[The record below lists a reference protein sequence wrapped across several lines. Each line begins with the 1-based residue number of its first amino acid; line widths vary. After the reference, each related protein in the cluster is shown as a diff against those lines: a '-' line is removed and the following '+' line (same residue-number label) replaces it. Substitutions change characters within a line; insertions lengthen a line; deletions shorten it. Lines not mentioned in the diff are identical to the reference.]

1 MKKRVICLLLLL
13 LLLTSCGRAVK
24 VRGSGEFLFYF
35 YPKDEFSLHTQQ
47 ADGTFETLEDLM
59 RAYLAAEPEAG
70 ALSPFPE
77 GWVLESAAMEGN
89 TAVLRFAGRGAE
101 QMPLERSL
109 TNACIAK
116 TLFQREEIYRVTVYR
131 PGESE
136 PTTLNEN
143 DVILK
148 DNGMLPQEEEV
159 VLYFP
164 DDAKRFLLRETRTVA
179 AMDAADKP
187 AFILRQLLLG
197 HPLSCIPEGTEL
209 LGISVEG
216 GICTVNLSSAFELNM
231 ERSFAAERMAVYSIV
246 DSLTELPEIQAVDIW
261 VAGAPLESLH
271 YLTFAQSVTRDET
284 LLRRGI
290 SAADTEATLY
300 MTYGDGTKLVEV
312 PVVLS
317 ERSEETLVSALL
329 TKQGACGVESCIPA
343 GTKLLTLRME
353 NGVCAVDLTAEL
365 LDGCETAQEETMAV
379 RSIVA
384 TLSQL
389 PEVRSV
395 EILVEG
401 IAPNYRDDALLLCQ
415 KPETQ
420 WFAQ

>member
-1 MKKRVICLLLLL
+1 MKKRVVCLLLLL
-13 LLLTSCGRAVK
+13 LLLTSCGKAVK

-47 ADGTFETLEDLM
+47 ADGKFETLEDLM
-59 RAYLAAEPEAG
+59 RAYLAAKPEAG

-101 QMPLERSL
+101 QTPLERSL

-116 TLFQREEIYRVTVYR
+116 TLFQREEVYRVTVYR

-164 DDAKRFLLRETRTVA
+164 DDARRFLLRETRTVA

-209 LGISVEG
+209 I
-216 GICTVNLSSAFELNM
+216 
-231 ERSFAAERMAVYSIV
+231 
-246 DSLTELPEIQAVDIW
+246 
-261 VAGAPLESLH
+261 
-271 YLTFAQSVTRDET
+271 
-284 LLRRGI
+284 
-290 SAADTEATLY
+290 
-300 MTYGDGTKLVEV
+300 
-312 PVVLS
+312 LS
-317 ERSEETLVSALL
+317 EKDKKWKGLKDTFHFE
-329 TKQGACGVESCIPA
+329 
-343 GTKLLTLRME
+343 
-353 NGVCAVDLTAEL
+353 
-365 LDGCETAQEETMAV
+365 
-379 RSIVA
+379 
-384 TLSQL
+384 
-389 PEVRSV
+389 
-395 EILVEG
+395 
-401 IAPNYRDDALLLCQ
+401 
-415 KPETQ
+415 
-420 WFAQ
+420 